1 MKKIFVALCMVAFLA
16 ACDDSSSASAEN
28 NEPTTLSSAEEQ
40 GSSSSSSF
48 TSAGSVTLS
57 SSSRHCEECNDEA
70 ISSSIEELNGTS
82 SSSSEKVKPQSSFSE
97 KFGKSSSSVIETSS
111 SSVKSES
118 TEKSSSS
125 EKLSVTSS
133 SSAGKI
139 ESSSS
144 KSDVPQSYAEAKV
157 MPSGTYDCT
166 KYKCV
171 TTEYLNQE
179 FLEAGKYGEILDER
193 DGQVY
198 KTVQIGEQTW
208 MAQNLNYA
216 YTSVPFNVTYT
227 YRGLVGY
234 DVLSY
239 TSDSTSWCY
248 NDSAEYCTKYGRLY
262 TWATAMDS
270 VGTWSTNGKGCGYDK
285 PCLPT
290 YPVRGICPKGWH
302 LPDTTEWNM
311 LFIAAGGASIA
322 GMMLKST
329 SVWYGG
335 KGTDAYGFSAL
346 PAGERSD
353 NYGSFG
359 RYMDD
364 GDYVNFWSSTEVN
377 DYRACGLSLN
387 YHNEYMVYYMEKN
400 YYGLSVRCVKD

>member
-1 MKKIFVALCMVAFLA
+1 MKKFLVAMGVAAFAFVGCG
-16 ACDDSSSASAEN
+16 DDSSSSGPNNDEQLAE
-28 NEPTTLSSAEEQ
+28 
-40 GSSSSSSF
+40 SSSSGVEP
-48 TSAGSVTLS
+48 AEDVS
-57 SSSRHCEECNDEA
+57 SSSVKAR
-70 ISSSIEELNGTS
+70 SQ
-82 SSSSEKVKPQSSFSE
+82 SSSSEKS
-97 KFGKSSSSVIETSS
+97 GKSSSSVIDVSS

-216 YTSVPFNVTYT
+216 YTEMRYVDIGHYC
-227 YRGLVGY
+227 
-234 DVLSY
+234 
-239 TSDSTSWCY
+239 DSTSWCY
-248 NDSAEYCTKYGRLY
+248 DNKFENCTMKGRLY
-262 TWATAMDS
+262 TWWAAIDS
-270 VGTWSTNGKGCGYDK
+270 AKLGRDGSIASNGGIYF
-285 PCLPT
+285 LPDT
-290 YPVRGICPKGWH
+290 VYGVCPIGWH
-302 LPDTTEWNM
+302 LPTRKEWLT
-311 LFIAAGGASIA
+311 LFDEVGGQENAGLNLRSQTGWGDSGA
-322 GMMLKST
+322 
-329 SVWYGG
+329 
-335 KGTDAYGFSAL
+335 GTDVYGFSAL
-346 PAGERSD
+346 PAGFSQAD
-353 NYGSFG
+353 CCFNWY
-359 RYMDD
+359 DD
-364 GDYVNFWSSTEVN
+364 YAHFWTATDVKGAYAYYVNLYVG
-377 DYRACGLSLN
+377 DD
-387 YHNEYMVYYMEKN
+387 VYIRDNSKQ
-400 YYGLSVRCVKD
+400 GGRSVRCMKN

>member
-1 MKKIFVALCMVAFLA
+1 MKKFLVAMGLVAFA
-16 ACDDSSSASAEN
+16 VVGCDDSSSASAGPN
-28 NEPTTLSSAEEQ
+28 DEPAVESSSAAEH
-40 GSSSSSSF
+40 SSSSSS
-48 TSAGSVTLS
+48 AQK
-57 SSSRHCEECNDEA
+57 N
-70 ISSSIEELNGTS
+70 
-82 SSSSEKVKPQSSFSE
+82 SSSSEKAKSQSSSSE
-97 KFGKSSSSVIETSS
+97 KSGKSSSSVIDVPS

-216 YTSVPFNVTYT
+216 YTEMRYVDIGHYC
-227 YRGLVGY
+227 
-234 DVLSY
+234 
-239 TSDSTSWCY
+239 DSTSWCY
-248 NDSAEYCTKYGRLY
+248 DNKFENCTMKGRLY
-262 TWATAMDS
+262 TWWAAIDS
-270 VGTWSTNGKGCGYDK
+270 AKLGRDGSIASNGGIYF
-285 PCLPT
+285 LPDT
-290 YPVRGICPKGWH
+290 VYGVCPIGWH
-302 LPDTTEWNM
+302 LPTRKEWLT
-311 LFIAAGGASIA
+311 LFDEVGGQENAGLNLRSQTGWGDSGA
-322 GMMLKST
+322 
-329 SVWYGG
+329 
-335 KGTDAYGFSAL
+335 GTDVYGFSAL
-346 PAGERSD
+346 PAGFSQAD
-353 NYGSFG
+353 CCFNWY
-359 RYMDD
+359 DD
-364 GDYVNFWSSTEVN
+364 YAHFWTATDVKGAYAYYVNLYVG
-377 DYRACGLSLN
+377 DD
-387 YHNEYMVYYMEKN
+387 VYIRDNSKQ
-400 YYGLSVRCVKD
+400 GGRSVRCMKN

>member
-1 MKKIFVALCMVAFLA
+1 MKKFLVAMGLVAFA
-16 ACDDSSSASAEN
+16 VVGCDDSSSASAGPN
-28 NEPTTLSSAEEQ
+28 DEPGME
-40 GSSSSSSF
+40 SSSS
-48 TSAGSVTLS
+48 V
-57 SSSRHCEECNDEA
+57 
-70 ISSSIEELNGTS
+70 ELG
-82 SSSSEKVKPQSSFSE
+82 SSSSEKARSQSSSSE
-97 KFGKSSSSVIETSS
+97 KSGKSSSSVIDVSS

>member
-1 MKKIFVALCMVAFLA
+1 MKKFLVAMGLA
-16 ACDDSSSASAEN
+16 AFAVVGCDDSSSASAGPN
-28 NEPTTLSSAEEQ
+28 DEPGVESSSVEQ
-40 GSSSSSSF
+40 GSSSSEKEKSQ
-48 TSAGSVTLS
+48 
-57 SSSRHCEECNDEA
+57 
-70 ISSSIEELNGTS
+70 
-82 SSSSEKVKPQSSFSE
+82 SSSSEKS
-97 KFGKSSSSVIETSS
+97 GKSSSSVIDVSS

-216 YTSVPFNVTYT
+216 YTEMRYVDI
-227 YRGLVGY
+227 GHEC
-234 DVLSY
+234 
-239 TSDSTSWCY
+239 DSTSWCY
-248 NDSAEYCTKYGRLY
+248 DNKFENCTMKGRLY
-262 TWATAMDS
+262 TWWAAIDS
-270 VGTWSTNGKGCGYDK
+270 AKLGRDGSIASNGGIYF
-285 PCLPT
+285 LPDT
-290 YPVRGICPKGWH
+290 VYGVCPIGWH
-302 LPDTTEWNM
+302 LPTRKEWLT
-311 LFIAAGGASIA
+311 LFDEVGGQENAGLNLRSQTGWGDSGA
-322 GMMLKST
+322 
-329 SVWYGG
+329 
-335 KGTDAYGFSAL
+335 GTDVYGFSAL
-346 PAGERSD
+346 PAGFSQADGGFNWYDD
-353 NYGSFG
+353 NAHFWTATDVKGAYA
-359 RYMDD
+359 YYVNLYV
-364 GDYVNFWSSTEVN
+364 GDYVYIWDNSKQGG
-377 DYRACGLSLN
+377 R
-387 YHNEYMVYYMEKN
+387 
-400 YYGLSVRCVKD
+400 SVRCMKN

>member
-1 MKKIFVALCMVAFLA
+1 MKKFFVALSMVAFALVG
-16 ACDDSSSASAEN
+16 CDDSLSASAGPN
-28 NEPTTLSSAEEQ
+28 DEPGVE
-40 GSSSSSSF
+40 SSSSVERGVSS
-48 TSAGSVTLS
+48 SVIPGNDPESSSERAKS
-57 SSSRHCEECNDEA
+57 SSSDTQSDA
-70 ISSSIEELNGTS
+70 KQ
-82 SSSSEKVKPQSSFSE
+82 SSSSEKD
-97 KFGKSSSSVIETSS
+97 KSSSSVD
-111 SSVKSES
+111 VQ
-118 TEKSSSS
+118 SSSS
-125 EKLSVTSS
+125 EKSVNSS
-133 SSAGKI
+133 SS
-139 ESSSS
+139 ENEVSSSS
-144 KSDVPQSYAEAKV
+144 EKSGASSSSGETPKSYAEAMV
-157 MPSGTYDCT
+157 MPSGTYDCS
-166 KYKCV
+166 KYRWF

-198 KTVQIGEQTW
+198 KTVQIGEQIW
-208 MAQNLNYA
+208 MAENLNYA

>member
-1 MKKIFVALCMVAFLA
+1 MKKFLVAMGLVAFA
-16 ACDDSSSASAEN
+16 VIGCDDSSSASAGS
-28 NEPTTLSSAEEQ
+28 NEEPGVESSSSVEQ
-40 GSSSSSSF
+40 GSSSSKK
-48 TSAGSVTLS
+48 AKS
-57 SSSRHCEECNDEA
+57 SSSVTQGDVRK
-70 ISSSIEELNGTS
+70 
-82 SSSSEKVKPQSSFSE
+82 SSSSEKS
-97 KFGKSSSSVIETSS
+97 GKSSSSVIETSS
-111 SSVKSES
+111 SSEKLES
-118 TEKSSSS
+118 SSSVETPKSSSS
-125 EKLSVTSS
+125 ELIEFSS
-133 SSAGKI
+133 SSADEI

-144 KSDVPQSYAEAKV
+144 GSDVPQSYAEAKV

-198 KTVQIGEQTW
+198 KTVQIGEHIW
-208 MAQNLNYA
+208 MAENLNYA